1 MKTTYTFALVGL
13 LATTA
18 CTPSAENAADTSDE
32 AATNADAKDSGKNDN
47 ADQSADSAAEKQ
59 SSESKPA
66 GAADTSHSPSKADA
80 DSKTAEC
87 KIKSHPA
94 DTEFKGEC
102 EFIPSGGGSFSV
114 VRSSGEAFVDG
125 ITEFVLQLDT
135 KTIAGFSARSDDGEL
150 NYLGSAEKSTV
161 DAACWDAEN
170 YTVCAY

>member
-1 MKTTYTFALVGL
+1 MKTTYAFALVGL

-18 CTPSAENAADTSDE
+18 CTPPAENTEKSDD
-32 AATNADAKDSGKNDN
+32 AATKAVAEDTGENGNTDE
-47 ADQSADSAAEKQ
+47 SADSAAEKQ
-59 SSESKPA
+59 SGESKPVE
-66 GAADTSHSPSKADA
+66 AADTSHSPSKADA

-125 ITEFVLQLDT
+125 ITEFVLELDT
-135 KTIAGFSARSDDGEL
+135 KTVAGFSARSADGEL
-150 NYLGSAEKSTV
+150 NYLGSAERSTV

>member
-1 MKTTYTFALVGL
+1 MKTTYAFAVVGL

-18 CTPSAENAADTSDE
+18 CTPPTESTDISDE
-32 AATNADAKDSGKNDN
+32 AAANAVAEDNGANDN
-47 ADQSADSAAEKQ
+47 TDQSADSAAEKQ

-66 GAADTSHSPSKADA
+66 EVADTSHSPSKADA